1 MLNGIDVRIIIN
13 MIINPNLYN
22 QRDYWFIIY
31 EYA

>member
-1 MLNGIDVRIIIN
+1 

-31 EYA
+31 EYV